1 MAKKYPSKPKVRGA
15 SPWGHGWPRIYL
27 KKTKENIVKQMYKE
41 LTCYYGLDDCSA
53 AFDYLQLQ
61 SASSQRSDAKKAN
74 FCSTRVFCGR
84 VSIVNV
90 SHSSLA
96 NFCSTRVFCGRVSIV
111 NASPSSLANLS
122 STHVF
127 CGRVFIVNA
136 SLLLLFYL
144 SSTRILWTFSIMART
159 KNTAKNCTGG
169 SAPCI
174 HLKILKTA
182 AKSLSREPDGG
193 QSLEMSKPV
202 HHNEFCI
209 LCRDGSASFKEN
221 TLFMCNHCPRVM
233 CRLCMRLPPGTEDTI
248 LNEDVSFRCICCHIA
263 MEQQGA
269 PYYVHA
275 SLELSS
281 CAELS
286 VAPVIFIHLILVD
299 FDTMASPFSLA
310 HSFLQPYF
318 TSGGIEYREITFNIV
333 SDASS
338 YRKTVHQIIKDLKNS
353 FAWECV
359 VVGISTHTDN
369 DSGNPFAG
377 YSLDGEKHY
386 AGASTEE
393 FLDGILSPWQSLL
406 DHADETYLWL
416 LCCGAIVNNSDSFV
430 GLQHAVVHHKLSA
443 TVAFNAAHFQPS
455 FASHLL
461 LAFTEQVLVEH
472 CPIGLAFGDML
483 AQAYK
488 LGRHT
493 DVFLL
498 IPLVGSLKVSK
509 FVWADVK
516 FRPWG
521 GFLPIQCPSCGWT
534 DCWRSVFVRACKDKV
549 YVFECKNDT
558 CTQSFSFS
566 PPEGATMLTPD
577 IMASWTLVF
586 SNVLNEYKDSFVAA
600 KGNSVIRARILK
612 TIKDAIGS
620 SEAAKDPCVM
630 LPEKNLA
637 KAVRAYYLDFLEDD
651 EDRKAE
657 EEIIEGGTKDTSAP
671 DAVTVEMVRQREDDK
686 PEDAGKYKTEF
697 SGFDVVQKLFKD
709 EFAEYDKQH
718 RDTSNPKSMG
728 QRTRLARMWHQA
740 MSPEVKKELE
750 RVAGKWNQEGP
761 PADTK
766 DRYRTHNQKKMM
778 EDFMDMVRRT
788 MGLHVVILT
797 AYDRG
802 EGKAPGTTV
811 WETSPQKAKKP
822 FTQATKDNR
831 KWAEHAQD
839 RLANWLLEGEYAKSL
854 SADGEDDDENNLSD
868 LTVEVDDDGF
878 GSLKLKHRQQLVQ
891 SVFQKAYAVIT
902 NNPRALVP
910 WGEMSTNPNH
920 YLDSGCIPE
929 NVVIRDPSHLQ
940 KDTITVIYSHW
951 KDCASHDMLIVH
963 FVGYRQ
969 ADFYDARTKK
979 GAAKGKS
986 RKKPAYVE
994 VSSDEEGLLNKVANG
1009 KSSSD
1014 EDDIEVETP
1023 TIPDSSPKYH
1033 LARDMVPYLKSL
1045 STVPSYHHLLTV
1057 VQKLP
1062 QRTDSKSRKQKL
1074 PVWAPWTWSQAYLP
1088 QDIHEN
1094 MKTASVALEN
1104 LSNYQFNSR
1113 GWGMVVS
1120 LGLGLLLRNSIL
1132 GIQMGDQI
1140 EEKVVGIGAEVEAML
1155 KDENLGLSIVRKD
1168 IEKRRSEEK
1177 KKLKE
1182 KRRVEEKKRAEEE
1195 KRVEEEERLAKE
1207 ASKVDKRVRK
1217 SNAKGKD
1224 KRFAADVEEPSK
1236 KKVKASPPDLPRRSA
1251 RDKAPPKKYN
1261 V

>member
-1 MAKKYPSKPKVRGA
+1 M
-15 SPWGHGWPRIYL
+15 
-27 KKTKENIVKQMYKE
+27 
-41 LTCYYGLDDCSA
+41 
-53 AFDYLQLQ
+53 
-61 SASSQRSDAKKAN
+61 
-74 FCSTRVFCGR
+74 
-84 VSIVNV
+84 
-90 SHSSLA
+90 SH
-96 NFCSTRVFCGRVSIV
+96 R
-111 NASPSSLANLS
+111 
-122 STHVF
+122 
-127 CGRVFIVNA
+127 
-136 SLLLLFYL
+136 
-144 SSTRILWTFSIMART
+144 
-159 KNTAKNCTGG
+159 
-169 SAPCI
+169 
-174 HLKILKTA
+174 
-182 AKSLSREPDGG
+182 
-193 QSLEMSKPV
+193 
-202 HHNEFCI
+202 
-209 LCRDGSASFKEN
+209 
-221 TLFMCNHCPRVM
+221 
-233 CRLCMRLPPGTEDTI
+233 PGTAGRTGFYHTNGVPVLE
-248 LNEDVSFRCICCHIA
+248 SFL
-263 MEQQGA
+263 Q
-269 PYYVHA
+269 VHA

-281 CAELS
+281 RAELS
-286 VAPVIFIHLILVD
+286 AAPVIFIHLILVD
-299 FDTMASPFSLA
+299 FDISASPFSLA
-310 HSFLQPYF
+310 HLFLQPYF
-318 TSGGIEYREITFNIV
+318 TSGGIEYREIAYNIV
-333 SDASS
+333 SDASG
-338 YRKTVHQIIKDLKNS
+338 YRKTICQIIKDLKNS
-353 FAWECV
+353 FAWERV
-359 VVGISTHTDN
+359 VVGD
-369 DSGNPFAG
+369 PFAR

-386 AGASTEE
+386 AGAPTED
-393 FLDGILSPWQSLL
+393 FLEGILSPWQFLL

-416 LCCGAIVNNSDSFV
+416 LCCSAIVNNSDSFA
-430 GLQHAVVHHKLSA
+430 GLQRAVVHHKLSA
-443 TVAFNAAHFQPS
+443 TVAFNAARFQPS

-461 LAFTEQVLVEH
+461 LAFTEQVLVEC

-498 IPLVGSLKVSK
+498 TPLVGSLKVSK

-534 DCWRSVFVRACKDKV
+534 DCW
-549 YVFECKNDT
+549 
-558 CTQSFSFS
+558 
-566 PPEGATMLTPD
+566 
-577 IMASWTLVF
+577 
-586 SNVLNEYKDSFVAA
+586 SNVLNEHKDSFVAA

-630 LPEKNLA
+630 LPEKNLR

-750 RVAGKWNQEGP
+750 RVTGKWNQEGP

-778 EDFMDMVRRT
+778 EDFMDM
-788 MGLHVVILT
+788 
-797 AYDRG
+797 
-802 EGKAPGTTV
+802 GKAPGTTV

-839 RLANWLLEGEYAKSL
+839 RLANWLLEGEYADGEVS
-854 SADGEDDDENNLSD
+854 DGEDDNENNLPD
-868 LTVEVDDDGF
+868 LTVEVDDDGYPCLPTGF
-878 GSLKLKHRQQLVQ
+878 VSLKLKHRQQLVQ
-891 SVFQKAYAVIT
+891 TVFQKAYAVIT

-910 WGEMSTNPNH
+910 WGEMSTDSNH
-920 YLDSGCIPE
+920 YFNSGCIPE

-940 KDTITVIYSHW
+940 KDTITAIYSHW
-951 KDCASHDMLIVH
+951 KDHASHDMPIVC

-986 RKKPAYVE
+986 RTKPAYVE
-994 VSSDEEGLLNKVANG
+994 VSSDEEGLLNKVTDG

-1014 EDDIEVETP
+1014 EDDVEVETP
-1023 TIPDSSPKYH
+1023 TIPESSPKYY

-1045 STVPSYHHLLTV
+1045 STVPSYHCLLTA

-1062 QRTDSKSRKQKL
+1062 QRTDSKSRKQHL
-1074 PVWAPWTWSQAYLP
+1074 PVWASWTWSQAYLP
-1088 QDIHEN
+1088 QDIHED
-1094 MKTASVALEN
+1094 MKTTSVALEH
-1104 LSNYQFNSR
+1104 LSNYQFDSR
-1113 GWGMVVS
+1113 GWGMVVA
-1120 LGLGLLLRNSIL
+1120 LGLRLLLRQCRRAQEYEANKAGDDVPNYLGNSIL
-1132 GIQMGDQI
+1132 GIQMGNQT
-1140 EEKVVGIGAEVEAML
+1140 EEKP
-1155 KDENLGLSIVRKD
+1155 GLSIVRKD
-1168 IEKRRSEEK
+1168 IEKRLSEK
-1177 KKLKE
+1177 KRKLKE
-1182 KRRVEEKKRAEEE
+1182 KRRVEEE

-1217 SNAKGKD
+1217 SNAKGKG
-1224 KRFAADVEEPSK
+1224 KRPAADVEEPSK
-1236 KKVKASPPDLPRRSA
+1236 KKMKASPSDPSCCSA

>member
-1 MAKKYPSKPKVRGA
+1 MSTVTLVQSQNRTMLQHPPPSFLHSLPSRPVHTPERPSRITFSA
-15 SPWGHGWPRIYL
+15 CEHGTSSMPQ
-27 KKTKENIVKQMYKE
+27 EN
-41 LTCYYGLDDCSA
+41 LTP
-53 AFDYLQLQ
+53 
-61 SASSQRSDAKKAN
+61 
-74 FCSTRVFCGR
+74 
-84 VSIVNV
+84 
-90 SHSSLA
+90 HSSKRKKRRPYAVDFL
-96 NFCSTRVFCGRVSIV
+96 CSLHDHLNLESPLDAAVFSC
-111 NASPSSLANLS
+111 L
-122 STHVF
+122 
-127 CGRVFIVNA
+127 
-136 SLLLLFYL
+136 
-144 SSTRILWTFSIMART
+144 
-159 KNTAKNCTGG
+159 TGG
-169 SAPCI
+169 FYHTNGVPV
-174 HLKILKTA
+174 
-182 AKSLSREPDGG
+182 
-193 QSLEMSKPV
+193 LE
-202 HHNEFCI
+202 
-209 LCRDGSASFKEN
+209 SF
-221 TLFMCNHCPRVM
+221 L
-233 CRLCMRLPPGTEDTI
+233 
-248 LNEDVSFRCICCHIA
+248 
-263 MEQQGA
+263 Q
-269 PYYVHA
+269 VHA

-281 CAELS
+281 RAELS
-286 VAPVIFIHLILVD
+286 AAPVIFIHLILVD
-299 FDTMASPFSLA
+299 FDISASPFSLA
-310 HSFLQPYF
+310 HLFLQPYF
-318 TSGGIEYREITFNIV
+318 TSGGIEYREIAYNIV
-333 SDASS
+333 SDASG
-338 YRKTVHQIIKDLKNS
+338 YRKTICQIIKDLKNS
-353 FAWECV
+353 FAWERV

-369 DSGNPFAG
+369 DSGDPFAR

-386 AGASTEE
+386 AGAPTED
-393 FLDGILSPWQSLL
+393 FLEGILSPWQFLL

-416 LCCGAIVNNSDSFV
+416 LCCSAIVNNSDSFA
-430 GLQHAVVHHKLSA
+430 GLQRAVVHHKLSA
-443 TVAFNAAHFQPS
+443 TVAFNAARFQPS

-461 LAFTEQVLVEH
+461 LAFTEQVLVEC

-498 IPLVGSLKVSK
+498 TPLVGSLKVS
-509 FVWADVK
+509 
-516 FRPWG
+516 
-521 GFLPIQCPSCGWT
+521 
-534 DCWRSVFVRACKDKV
+534 
-549 YVFECKNDT
+549 N
-558 CTQSFSFS
+558 
-566 PPEGATMLTPD
+566 
-577 IMASWTLVF
+577 
-586 SNVLNEYKDSFVAA
+586 NVLNEHKDSFVAA

-630 LPEKNLA
+630 LPEKNLR

-750 RVAGKWNQEGP
+750 RVTGKWNQEGP

-788 MGLHVVILT
+788 MRLHVVILT

-839 RLANWLLEGEYAKSL
+839 RLANWLLEGEYADGEVS
-854 SADGEDDDENNLSD
+854 DGEDDNENNLPD
-868 LTVEVDDDGF
+868 LTVEVDDDGYPCLPTGF
-878 GSLKLKHRQQLVQ
+878 VSLKLKHRQQLVQ
-891 SVFQKAYAVIT
+891 TVFQKAYAVIT

-910 WGEMSTNPNH
+910 WGEMSTDSNH
-920 YLDSGCIPE
+920 YFNSGCIPE

-940 KDTITVIYSHW
+940 KDTITAIYSHW
-951 KDCASHDMLIVH
+951 KDHASHDMPIVC

-969 ADFYDARTKK
+969 ANFYDARTKK

-986 RKKPAYVE
+986 RTKPAYVE
-994 VSSDEEGLLNKVANG
+994 VSSDEEGLLNKVTDG

-1014 EDDIEVETP
+1014 EDDVEVETP
-1023 TIPDSSPKYH
+1023 TIPESSPKYY

-1045 STVPSYHHLLTV
+1045 STVPSYHCLLTA

-1062 QRTDSKSRKQKL
+1062 QRTDSKSRKQHL
-1074 PVWAPWTWSQAYLP
+1074 PVWASWTWSQAYLP
-1088 QDIHEN
+1088 QDIHED
-1094 MKTASVALEN
+1094 MKTTSVALEH
-1104 LSNYQFNSR
+1104 LSNYQFDSR
-1113 GWGMVVS
+1113 GWGMVVA
-1120 LGLGLLLRNSIL
+1120 LGLRLLLRQCRRAQEYEANKAGDDVPNYLGNSIL
-1132 GIQMGDQI
+1132 GIQMGNQT
-1140 EEKVVGIGAEVEAML
+1140 EEKVVEIGAEVEAML
-1155 KDENLGLSIVRKD
+1155 KDESLGLSIVRKD
-1168 IEKRRSEEK
+1168 IEKRRSEK
-1177 KKLKE
+1177 KRKLKE
-1182 KRRVEEKKRAEEE
+1182 KRRVEEE

-1217 SNAKGKD
+1217 SNAKGKG
-1224 KRFAADVEEPSK
+1224 KRPAADVEEPSK
-1236 KKVKASPPDLPRRSA
+1236 KKMKASPSDPSCCSA